1 MATRKADRPQQ
12 INKVMETSPSISKIA
27 TALVKAQGE
36 MSKAS
41 KDATNP
47 FFKSKYADLNSIR
60 EACIPALN
68 SNGIS
73 ILQPI
78 IQEGGK
84 NYVRTLLLHE
94 SGEFLDSFTE
104 VVCSKQNDAQAFGS
118 ALTYARRYGMQ
129 SMVNVGSE
137 DDDGHKASQPAKP
150 TLEPAYVESLLNR
163 MDLCKNLAELKQFF
177 EALEPI
183 AKQNQLIINNKEQLK
198 SVLK

>member
-1 MATRKADRPQQ
+1 
-12 INKVMETSPSISKIA
+12 METSPSISKVA

-137 DDDGHKASQPAKP
+137 DDDGNKASQPAIKP
-150 TLEPAYVESLLNR
+150 ILESVYVESLLNK
-163 MDLCKNLAELKQFF
+163 MDMCKNLAELKLFF
-177 EALEPI
+177 EALKPI
-183 AKQNQLIINNKEQLK
+183 EKQNQLIINNKEQLK
-198 SVLK
+198 TILK

>member
-1 MATRKADRPQQ
+1 
-12 INKVMETSPSISKIA
+12 METSPSISKIA
-27 TALVKAQGE
+27 TALVKSQGE

-137 DDDGHKASQPAKP
+137 DDDGQKASQPAKP
-150 TLEPAYVESLLNR
+150 TLEPVYVDSLLNR
-163 MDLCKNLAELKQFF
+163 MDMCKNLAELKQFF
-177 EALEPI
+177 EALKPI
-183 AKQNQLIINNKEQLK
+183 EKQNQLIINNKEQLK
-198 SVLK
+198 TVLK

>member
-1 MATRKADRPQQ
+1 
-12 INKVMETSPSISKIA
+12 METSPSISKIA
-27 TALVKAQGE
+27 TALVKAQSE

-60 EACIPALN
+60 EACIPAFN

-78 IQEGGK
+78 VQEGGK

-94 SGEFLDSFTE
+94 SGEYLDSFTE

-118 ALTYARRYGMQ
+118 ALTYARRHGMQ
-129 SMVNVGSE
+129 SMANVGSQ
-137 DDDGHKASQPAKP
+137 DDDGHKASQPDEPTLQPAKP
-150 TLEPAYVESLLNR
+150 TLEPAKPVLEPAYVESLLNR
-163 MDLCKNLAELKQFF
+163 MDMCKNLAELKQFF
-177 EALEPI
+177 EALKPI
-183 AKQNQLIINNKEQLK
+183 EKQNQLIINNKEQLK